1 MSQLTYT
8 IIALLAASLG
18 SVALSGSLLM
28 LNNKWLGKISGYLL
42 YLAGGTLL
50 GSALLGLIPEAV
62 ESLTHIHEGHGDDC
76 HLAAHGNETVK
87 MILYWVLGGILFFFL
102 LEKFILWR
110 MCRDENCERQVH
122 AAGPMIII
130 GDAVH
135 NAIDGVVIAASFL
148 TSTELGI
155 FVTFSVLLH
164 EIPQE
169 LGDFGILIKSGYSR
183 KKALLYNLLSGSS
196 SLVTGIAAY
205 FLLDMVQEYIP
216 YALAVAAASFLYVSM
231 ADLIPEM
238 HKETKPKESIIQFL
252 LILAGVA
259 VIYLSVMNHA
269 HAH

>member
-1 MSQLTYT
+1 MTQLAYT

-18 SVALSGSLLM
+18 SVTLSGGLLL
-28 LNNKWLGKISGYLL
+28 LNNKWLERISSYLL

-50 GSALLGLIPEAV
+50 GSALLGLIPQSA
-62 ESLTHIHEGHGDDC
+62 ESLCLEDT
-76 HLAAHGNETVK
+76 L
-87 MILYWVLGGILFFFL
+87 MWVLGGILFFFL

-110 MCRDENCERQVH
+110 MCRDEKCERQSH
-122 AAGPMIII
+122 AAAPMIII

-155 FVTFSVLLH
+155 FVTLSVLLH

-183 KKALLYNLLSGSS
+183 KKALFFNLLSSS
-196 SLVTGIAAY
+196 SALLAGIAAY
-205 FLLDMVQEYIP
+205 FLLDTMQHVIP
-216 YALAVAAASFLYVSM
+216 YALAIAAAGFLYISM

-238 HKETKPKESIIQFL
+238 HKETKVRISLIQLFFV
-252 LILAGVA
+252 LAGVA
-259 VIYLSVMNHA
+259 IIALAVAGHSHGHGHA
-269 HAH
+269 H

>member
-1 MSQLTYT
+1 MSQLLYT
-8 IIALLAASLG
+8 IIALLIASVG

-28 LNNKWLGKISGYLL
+28 LNNKWLGKISSYLL
-42 YLAGGTLL
+42 YLAGGTLM
-50 GSALLGLIPEAV
+50 GAALLGLIPESA
-62 ESLTHIHEGHGDDC
+62 
-76 HLAAHGNETVK
+76 ETLCVQDVT
-87 MILYWVLGGILFFFL
+87 LWVLIGILFFFL

-155 FVTFSVLLH
+155 FVTISVLLH

-183 KKALLYNLLSGSS
+183 KKAFLYNLLSGSS
-196 SLVTGIAAY
+196 ALVAGVAAY
-205 FLLDMVQEYIP
+205 FLLDLVQGFIP
-216 YALAVAAASFLYVSM
+216 YALAIAAASFLYVSL

-238 HKETKPKESIIQFL
+238 HKETRPKESIIQFL
-252 LILAGVA
+252 LILLGVA
-259 VIYLSVMNHA
+259 IIYMSVAGHSHGHA
-269 HAH
+269 H

>member
-1 MSQLTYT
+1 MDQLLYT
-8 IIALLAASLG
+8 VLALLAASVG
-18 SVALSGSLLM
+18 SVSLSGSLL
-28 LNNKWLGKISGYLL
+28 LLSNKWLHKVSSYLL

-50 GSALLGLIPEAV
+50 GAATLGLIPEAA
-62 ESLTHIHEGHGDDC
+62 ESMCIHE
-76 HLAAHGNETVK
+76 AMA
-87 MILYWVLGGILFFFL
+87 WVLGGILFFFL

-110 MCRDENCERQVH
+110 MCRDENCERQTH

-169 LGDFGILIKSGYSR
+169 LGDFGILLKSGYTR

-196 SLVTGIAAY
+196 AIVAGIAAY
-205 FLLDMVQEYIP
+205 FVLDQMQAFIP
-216 YALAVAAASFLYVSM
+216 YALTISAASFLYISM

-238 HKETKPKESIIQFL
+238 HKETKTRESVIQLL

-259 VIYLSVMNHA
+259 IIALALSGHSHGHEGHVH
-269 HAH
+269 

>member
-1 MSQLTYT
+1 MTQLLYT
-8 IIALLAASLG
+8 VLALLAASVG

-28 LNNKWLGKISGYLL
+28 LNNKWLGKISSYLL

-50 GSALLGLIPEAV
+50 GAALLGLIPQSA
-62 ESLTHIHEGHGDDC
+62 ESL
-76 HLAAHGNETVK
+76 HLEDVL
-87 MILYWVLGGILFFFL
+87 IWVLIGILFFFL

-110 MCRDENCERQVH
+110 MCHDKNCERQIH

-155 FVTFSVLLH
+155 FVTISVVLH

-169 LGDFGILIKSGYSR
+169 LGDFGILLKSGYTR
-183 KKALLYNLLSGSS
+183 KKALFYNLLSGSS
-196 SLVTGIAAY
+196 SLVAGVAAY
-205 FLLDMVQEYIP
+205 FLLDLVQGFIP
-216 YALAVAAASFLYVSM
+216 YALAIAAASFLYVSM

-252 LILAGVA
+252 LVLLGIAIIFISVAGH
-259 VIYLSVMNHA
+259 SHGHA
-269 HAH
+269 H